1 VTAETGLVQVATTQ
15 PQWSITTLDGLCPWP
30 LVGGVCLPQGM
41 QAAAVGCT
49 YTYVLAA
56 ALDCSVRDGLRGC
69 SYSASYNLSLRA
81 QALPACEGCGD
92 APVAVRR
99 CGTAPGG
106 PVGGGPAAPGG
117 CCGDG
122 VCNGVESAAGCP
134 EDCGPGLVDFAVPEC
149 VAGSTCE
156 TSVAGP
162 GGCCAAPLWRPAQV
176 TSATAAT
183 SYVAQSIVA
192 VLVWRPQRQH
202 QGRRVL
208 ACVEAFDRAADPVYA
223 TGTAAVR
230 QARAGVAAPSMCV
243 LLDVAGCQY
252 CVPRGATLRSI
263 ARHYL
268 RNADWLRL
276 YNANPLIP
284 NPGGLIAEQ
293 RVHLG
298 PVYTVRSG
306 DTLLAIAGEHALPA
320 PSPPLAPPSSYHR
333 HLPLSPSI
341 RSSL

>member
-1 VTAETGLVQVATTQ
+1 MQVATTQ
-15 PQWSITTLDGLCPWP
+15 PQWSVTTLDGLCPWP
-30 LVGGVCLPQGM
+30 LVGGVCLPQGT

-49 YTYVLAA
+49 YTYMVAA

-69 SYSASYNLSLRA
+69 SYSSSYNLSLRA
-81 QALPACEGCGD
+81 QALPACEGCG
-92 APVAVRR
+92 AASVAVRP
-99 CGTAPGG
+99 CGSAS
-106 PVGGGPAAPGG
+106 VGGGSAAPEG

-122 VCNGVESAAGCP
+122 MCNGVESGAGCP
-134 EDCGPGLVDFAVPEC
+134 EDCRPGSESVDFTVPEC
-149 VAGSTCE
+149 VAGATCE
-156 TSVAGP
+156 ASVTGP
-162 GGCCAAPLWRPAQV
+162 GGCCSAPLWRPAQV
-176 TSATAAT
+176 TVATAAT

-192 VLVWRPQRQH
+192 VLAWRPQRQH

-208 ACVEAFDRAADPVYA
+208 ACVEAFDRAEDPLYA

-230 QARAGVAAPSMCV
+230 QTRVGTAAPSLCV

-298 PVYTVRSG
+298 PVYTVRPG
-306 DTLLAIAGEHALPA
+306 DTLLAIAGEQGPPVPNALR
-320 PSPPLAPPSSYHR
+320 LR
-333 HLPLSPSI
+333 LSILLS
-341 RSSL
+341 